1 MQIVSSSNEGNI
13 GNKKKLYKSLWLII
27 YDIIIFFFWIKV
39 HLWNKIN
46 VVRIV
51 WIFHATIREPIC
63 IKYSSYIGTWT
74 AKKGDFLIAR
84 KHALTIEEVVKGIKM
99 RHYNIELFLCM
110 GRCDYIICQTG
121 FPFFISMKEKA
132 AIYEIWSQQHIGILI
147 SGTLCSHMD
156 ENKSAFIHY
165 LWYYVKLSNWAL
177 KSNWTQKILH

>member
-1 MQIVSSSNEGNI
+1 MYKIFI
-13 GNKKKLYKSLWLII
+13 LY
-27 YDIIIFFFWIKV
+27 
-39 HLWNKIN
+39 WNVN
-46 VVRIV
+46 
-51 WIFHATIREPIC
+51 
-63 IKYSSYIGTWT
+63 SQ
-74 AKKGDFLIAR
+74 KGDFLIAR

-165 LWYYVKLSNWAL
+165 LRYYLKLSN
-177 KSNWTQKILH
+177 